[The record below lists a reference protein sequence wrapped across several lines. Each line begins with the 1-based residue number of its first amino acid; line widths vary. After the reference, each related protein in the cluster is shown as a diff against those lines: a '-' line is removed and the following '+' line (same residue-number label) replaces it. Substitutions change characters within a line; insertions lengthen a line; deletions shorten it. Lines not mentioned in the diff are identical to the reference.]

1 MTHKLQNNYA
11 KEILTVLRKIL
22 GPTTDFLTWGSSKGP
37 EIPQRIR
44 LWRPVGF
51 DYRTYTGLGKQ
62 TLGGHRQN
70 LLCTRVQE
78 KGAVTHKRLTQTCLC
93 VSRSL

>member
-62 TLGGHRQN
+62 TLGGHKKKKPWVHQDLGERSSDP
-70 LLCTRVQE
+70 TRD
-78 KGAVTHKRLTQTCLC
+78 
-93 VSRSL
+93 

>member
-1 MTHKLQNNYA
+1 MIHKLQNNYA

-22 GPTTDFLTWGSSKGP
+22 GPTTDFLTWGFSKGP

-51 DYRTYTGLGKQ
+51 DYRTYTGLKKQ
-62 TLGGHRQN
+62 SLGGHKQD
-70 LLCTRVQE
+70 LACTR
-78 KGAVTHKRLTQTCLC
+78 T
-93 VSRSL
+93 